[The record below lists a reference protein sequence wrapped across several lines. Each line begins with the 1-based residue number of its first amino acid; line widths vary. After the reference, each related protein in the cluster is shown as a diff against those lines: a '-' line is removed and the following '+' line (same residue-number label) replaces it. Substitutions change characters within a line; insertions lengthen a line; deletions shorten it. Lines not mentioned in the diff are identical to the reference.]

1 MKRAEHWLE
10 ARLSHRWSLLCSHT
24 QQLFEWFQNISNDTK
39 VALCRFIVALF
50 EDNQMM
56 YHWPVQA
63 LEASNVGSQCLKG
76 LTATDLLVTLV
87 LRSRKPWK
95 TMESH
100 EWHPWSILK
109 PSQAIQRFLEAPMA
123 FVSTW
128 CAGKICVVKW
138 YNPDHACLI
147 SYFRFE
153 LAEFLVG
160 SDTCSLLPAD
170 QRLREVQCR
179 WSGRARISEPS
190 SRDQRFWLISP
201 DFTSH
206 DVPFGANSVQAQLR
220 CVFWCFRYWL
230 VKMPSLGLTHV
241 P

>member
-1 MKRAEHWLE
+1 MTLK
-10 ARLSHRWSLLCSHT
+10 SLY
-24 QQLFEWFQNISNDTK
+24 
-39 VALCRFIVALF
+39 VALLSL
-50 EDNQMM
+50 
-56 YHWPVQA
+56 Y
-63 LEASNVGSQCLKG
+63 LK
-76 LTATDLLVTLV
+76 TTKWCTTDLSRPLRLPMWAASASRAWQ

-179 WSGRARISEPS
+179 WSGRARISESS

-201 DFTSH
+201 DFKSH
-206 DVPFGANSVQAQLR
+206 DVLFAANSVQAQLR

>member
-1 MKRAEHWLE
+1 MISLK
-10 ARLSHRWSLLCSHT
+10 WS
-24 QQLFEWFQNISNDTK
+24 K
-39 VALCRFIVALF
+39 VALCRFIWRQPNDVPLTCPGPWGF
-50 EDNQMM
+50 QCGQ
-56 YHWPVQA
+56 PVPR
-63 LEASNVGSQCLKG
+63 G
-76 LTATDLLVTLV
+76 LDSYGP
-87 LRSRKPWK
+87 SRESHGKPWM
-95 TMESH
+95 T
-100 EWHPWSILK
+100 LRA
-109 PSQAIQRFLEAPMA
+109 AIQRFLEAPMA

-147 SYFRFE
+147 SYFWFE

-179 WSGRARISEPS
+179 WSGRARISGSS

-206 DVPFGANSVQAQLR
+206 HVLFGANSVQTQLR
-220 CVFWCFRYWL
+220 WVFWCFRYWL